1 MTGLT
6 VRRKRLRINSSSASA
21 TAKVRAGFSASRCA
35 YSFSRKAY
43 SSAAFLSAPPRALLL
58 IFPSPVLHR
67 LHIRKDEFQID
78 GFYIPYGIDGIF
90 HVRDVRIL
98 ETAHDVHDGVHFAD
112 RGEEFV
118 AQSLAAG
125 SALDESCD
133 VHEFDDGGRHFF
145 ALIEGGK
152 LVQTLVG
159 HRHDADV
166 RLDGAKRII
175 GAFRARMG
183 DCVEKS
189 GFSHVGKTYDTE
201 FHDSFFLV
209 RYFKATLFSANAASV
224 FVREHGAGSPRLIF
238 SAIL

>member
-1 MTGLT
+1 M
-6 VRRKRLRINSSSASA
+6 
-21 TAKVRAGFSASRCA
+21 
-35 YSFSRKAY
+35 
-43 SSAAFLSAPPRALLL
+43 
-58 IFPSPVLHR
+58 
-67 LHIRKDEFQID
+67 
-78 GFYIPYGIDGIF
+78 
-90 HVRDVRIL
+90 RDVRIL
-98 ETAHDVHDGVHFAD
+98 ETAHDVHDSVHFAD
-112 RGEEFV
+112 MGEEFV
-118 AQSLAAG
+118 SQALAAG

-159 HRHDADV
+159 HRYDADV

-201 FHDSFFLV
+201 FHDSFSLSDIL
-209 RYFKATLFSANAASV
+209 RRRLFP
-224 FVREHGAGSPRLIF
+224 RPRLPF
-238 SAIL
+238 SCGNTARGRPD